1 MKEDITEKLKLI
13 IDAAGRIKTG
23 SVTHINVQHDDNC
36 PTLRTGNFKDCTCT
50 PDIKRMVKQ

>member
-23 SVTHINVQHDDNC
+23 SVTHINVLHDDTC
-36 PTLRTGNFKDCTCT
+36 PTLQTGNFADCTCT
-50 PDIKRMVKQ
+50 PEIERIVKQ